1 MLRILIPS
9 DGKPGHYKKA
19 AAIAQAL
26 AAEHSAEVSFLDVRM
41 RLALFHDVLR
51 RHLRRHRR
59 LPGPRW
65 LSLFYRLPAALPPRP
80 DLVISSGGKTTF
92 VNAWLAQHYGCPNV
106 FIGDTRGVHDAYFSR
121 IVVHDAAHDRDP
133 RFVSSLI
140 PTEITAD
147 LLRRAAAEYAATRD
161 PGFLARR
168 HWTLLIGGDSGGYR
182 FRQDDWEALG
192 VAIRELADRHGI
204 RWLITTSRRTSRSA
218 EVVLRRAELAP
229 HVNELQIYRT
239 DARKIYNA
247 LLGCGEAIFCT
258 EDSGTMLTEAAAA
271 NKPLFSIRPRMATAT
286 PALRDL
292 LEFYEVR
299 GRLKRVPIGDLQ
311 HLQSD
316 DLSEGFHMQ
325 QDQDLCHVCARIL
338 ETLPVAA

>member
-26 AAEHSAEVSFLDVRM
+26 AAEQPADVSFLDVRL

-80 DLVISSGGKTTF
+80 DLIISSGGKTTF

-106 FIGDTRGVHDAYFSR
+106 FIGGTRGVHDAYFSR
-121 IVVHDAAHDRDP
+121 IVVHDAAYDGDP
-133 RFVSSLI
+133 RFIPSLI
-140 PTEITAD
+140 PTEITSE
-147 LLRRAAAEYAATRD
+147 LLRRAAADYVALRD
-161 PGFLARR
+161 DAFRARR

-182 FRQDDWEALG
+182 FRQPDWESLG
-192 VAIRELADRHGI
+192 VAIRVLAERHSI
-204 RWLITTSRRTSRSA
+204 RWLMTTSRRTGRGA
-218 EVVLRRAELAP
+218 EEVLRRADLAP
-229 HVNELQIYRT
+229 HIDELQIFRT
-239 DARKIYNA
+239 DPRRIYNA
-247 LLGCGEAIFCT
+247 LLGCAESIFCT

-271 NKPLFSIRPRMATAT
+271 GKPLFSIRPRTAEAT

-292 LEFYEVR
+292 LQFYESR
-299 GRLKRVPIGDLQ
+299 GRLKRVAIDDLQ
-311 HLQSD
+311 HLRAD
-316 DLSEGFHMQ
+316 DVTQGFRVEHEDGLSA
-325 QDQDLCHVCARIL
+325 VCARIL
-338 ETLPVAA
+338 ETLPAAA